1 MGVDG
6 PVGIGPSMGI
16 RGLLG
21 MASECPP
28 GSSGDGAR
36 KLEAGMHASRPSAC
50 DGPAAGS
57 IRRQVSDSS
66 GPPRR
71 LGGRLVNAACGLR
84 VASQGWRR
92 RRSEILSAQEM
103 RSVAWPRTRRLI
115 SWSPGLRGGGSAGE
129 RPVPSP
135 PSSRCRPRRNAR
147 LIKEIRDETRMPS
160 PPRAKKIGPAGTEVH
175 SRALPGATGLAVG
188 SAGGTIAPR
197 PRLVLHQ
204 GRNSSFFFAA
214 LAADGARDRRADRG

>member
-1 MGVDG
+1 
-6 PVGIGPSMGI
+6 MGI

-115 SWSPGLRGGGSAGE
+115 SWSPRAPRRRIRRRATGAIATVIA
-129 RPVPSP
+129 VPTTAKRSIDQGN
-135 PSSRCRPRRNAR
+135 PRRNADAVAASGEKNR
-147 LIKEIRDETRMPS
+147 PGWNRSSQPS
-160 PPRAKKIGPAGTEVH
+160 PSGGNWIGCWFSRGNYSPASAPCPA
-175 SRALPGATGLAVG
+175 SREEF
-188 SAGGTIAPR
+188 
-197 PRLVLHQ
+197 Q
-204 GRNSSFFFAA
+204 FFFAA